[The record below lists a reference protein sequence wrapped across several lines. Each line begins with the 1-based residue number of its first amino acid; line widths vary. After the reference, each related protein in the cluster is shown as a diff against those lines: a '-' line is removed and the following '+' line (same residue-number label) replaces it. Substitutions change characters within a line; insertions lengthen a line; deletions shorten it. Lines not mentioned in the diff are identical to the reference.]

1 MKITFLEGESPI
13 LWLLWKMLENMF
25 FLVSEH
31 VGMAGN
37 APSKKIIS
45 EGGGSGGVGGQG
57 GETSSSGG
65 NSHPNSPEEFSCYS
79 KIITFQIS

>member
-13 LWLLWKMLENMF
+13 LWLLWKMMENMF

-37 APSKKIIS
+37 APSKK
-45 EGGGSGGVGGQG
+45 
-57 GETSSSGG
+57 
-65 NSHPNSPEEFSCYS
+65 NN
-79 KIITFQIS
+79 